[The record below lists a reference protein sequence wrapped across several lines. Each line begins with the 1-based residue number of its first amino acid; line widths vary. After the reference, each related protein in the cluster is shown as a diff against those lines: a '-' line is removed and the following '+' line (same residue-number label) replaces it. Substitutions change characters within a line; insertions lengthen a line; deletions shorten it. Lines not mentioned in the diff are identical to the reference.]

1 LKSKSIIIIDTN
13 IIFSA
18 LLNKNSNFAST
29 LLLGDY
35 QFYIAELVLVELFKY
50 KDKILKLSQLSEED
64 IFSFYHILLK
74 RINLY
79 KEDLI
84 DRENLKLAYDL
95 CKNIDVNDVI
105 HVALTLELQGKLWT
119 RDNKLKRGLISKGFN
134 LFFDPP
140 PLA

>member
-1 LKSKSIIIIDTN
+1 LKSTSIIVDTN

-18 LLNKNSNFAST
+18 LLNSNSNFASI

-35 QFYIAELVLVELFKY
+35 RFYIGELVLVELFKY

-64 IFSFYHILLK
+64 IISFYHILLR

-84 DRENLKLAYDL
+84 DGENLKLAYNL
-95 CKNIDVNDVI
+95 CKDIDVNDVL

-119 RDNKLKRGLISKGFN
+119 GDNKLKQGLINKGFD
-134 LFFDPP
+134 LFFNPYPID
-140 PLA
+140 

>member
-1 LKSKSIIIIDTN
+1 MKSKSIIIIDTN

-50 KDKILKLSQLSEED
+50 KDKILKLSKLSEED

-84 DRENLKLAYDL
+84 DGENLKLAYDL

-119 RDNKLKRGLISKGFN
+119 GDNKLKRGLISKGFN
-134 LFFDPP
+134 LFFDP
-140 PLA
+140 L

>member
-50 KDKILKLSQLSEED
+50 KDKILKLSKLSEED

-84 DRENLKLAYDL
+84 DGENLKLAYDL

-119 RDNKLKRGLISKGFN
+119 GDNKLKRGLISKGFN
-134 LFFDPP
+134 LFFDP
-140 PLA
+140 L

>member
-1 LKSKSIIIIDTN
+1 MKSTSIIVVDTN

-18 LLNKNSNFAST
+18 LLKRNSNFASI

-35 QFYIAELVLVELFKY
+35 QFYIVEFVLVELFKY

-64 IFSFYHILLK
+64 IISFYHIILK

-84 DRENLKLAYDL
+84 DRENLKLAYNL
-95 CKNIDVNDVI
+95 CKDIDVNDVV

-119 RDNKLKRGLISKGFN
+119 GDKKLKQGLINQGFD
-134 LFFDPP
+134 LFFYPHPID
-140 PLA
+140 

>member
-1 LKSKSIIIIDTN
+1 MKSISIIVDTN

-18 LLNKNSNFAST
+18 LLNRNSNFASI

-35 QFYIAELVLVELFKY
+35 QFYIGELVLVELLKY

-64 IFSFYHILLK
+64 IISFYHILLR

-84 DRENLKLAYDL
+84 DQENLKLAYNL
-95 CKNIDVNDVI
+95 CKDIDVNDVLP
-105 HVALTLELQGKLWT
+105 VALTLELQGKLWT
-119 RDNKLKRGLISKGFN
+119 GDNKLKRGLINKGFD
-134 LFFDPP
+134 LFFNP
-140 PLA
+140 